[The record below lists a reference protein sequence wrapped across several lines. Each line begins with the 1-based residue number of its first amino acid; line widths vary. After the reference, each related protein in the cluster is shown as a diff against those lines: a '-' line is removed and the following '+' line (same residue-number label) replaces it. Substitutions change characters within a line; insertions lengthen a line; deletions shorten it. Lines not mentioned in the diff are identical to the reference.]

1 MWNTIA
7 RFARTTLLLA
17 IPLLLLA
24 ACGGEDEDE
33 PSGST
38 TGTDTTSSTTAITP
52 TQPQTLAT
60 PAPIPA
66 PVAAAIRQAAEA
78 AGVTVDEVELR
89 QYQMTEW
96 PSAALG
102 CPQEGQ
108 MYSQVVTR
116 GFVVQVRVNGEVVR
130 YHTDMD
136 ATAIRC
142 DNPSQ

>member
-7 RFARTTLLLA
+7 RFPRTTLLLA

-24 ACGGEDEDE
+24 CGGKDGDV
-33 PSGST
+33 PSGSN
-38 TGTDTTSSTTAITP
+38 TGTDTTSPTSAITP

-78 AGVTVDEVELR
+78 AGVAVDEVELR

-96 PSAALG
+96 PSTALG

-108 MYSQVVTR
+108 MYAQVVTR

-136 ATAIRC
+136 TTAIRC